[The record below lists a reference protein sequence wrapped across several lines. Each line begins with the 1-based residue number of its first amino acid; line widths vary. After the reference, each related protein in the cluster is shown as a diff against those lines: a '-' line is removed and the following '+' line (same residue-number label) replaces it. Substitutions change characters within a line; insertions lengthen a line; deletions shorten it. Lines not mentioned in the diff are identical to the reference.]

1 MWFAYDLYRTKAFE
15 ALCEKQKPRAQKL
28 IETFIAETM
37 EDFNLKELWV
47 SKDAIC
53 EMVPD
58 LRKFE
63 LQVNDILKRL
73 SNDKATKPQRF
84 SIPYWVDNEG
94 AEAFGGEPMKV
105 SYRRFLGRPYLFVKQ

>member
-15 ALCEKQKPRAQKL
+15 DLCEKQKPRAQKI
-28 IETFIAETM
+28 IETFISETM

-53 EMVPD
+53 DMVPD

-63 LQVNDILKRL
+63 QQVNDILKRL

-94 AEAFGGEPMKV
+94 AEAFGGDPMKV